1 MTWNLVV
8 WIYTALL
15 LAGGIAG
22 FVKAGSR
29 ASLIASVG
37 SAIPLAL
44 TTAGILPFLAAPVV
58 LAALV
63 VVFGIRLAKTG
74 KFMPSGM
81 LLAVTVLTLAAVWA
95 LRPR

>member
-1 MTWNLVV
+1 MTWNVVV

-15 LAGGIAG
+15 LVGGLIG
-22 FVKAGSR
+22 FLKAGSR
-29 ASLIASVG
+29 ASLIASG
-37 SAIPLAL
+37 TSAIPLVL
-44 TTAGILPFLAAPVV
+44 TAAGILPFLAAPVV

-63 VVFGIRLAKTG
+63 VVFGIRLANTG

-81 LLAVTVLTLAAVWA
+81 LLAVTVLALAVVWA

>member
-8 WIYTALL
+8 WIYMALL

-37 SAIPLAL
+37 SAIPLVL
-44 TTAGILPFLAAPVV
+44 TAAGILPFLAVPVV

-81 LLAVTVLTLAAVWA
+81 LLAVTLLTLAAVWA